1 MSTEKPGLPRRRLIH
16 GIPAVVA
23 GSGVLAAQTSQPPA
37 AGKRVPIV
45 IPPAPVPVR
54 EQRLLHSIPI
64 PKQSGC
70 GVIALRNQ
78 RVKVINPRGKQ
89 VGDLFTFAQYTAEE
103 FIAPAFTMTRNRNI
117 YLQIGKG
124 LMSNYGNPLLV
135 LEEDTSGR
143 NDLLYP
149 ACSGSQKPGIPASI
163 PNCPDNMQPA
173 LRALNFPVPAHPEIV
188 HPRNL
193 FQNSPVIDLEG
204 NIEVR
209 EPIAK
214 AGDYVVLRPLE
225 NACVVVTARS
235 LVSVVNGKEPKEML
249 MEVYG

>member
-1 MSTEKPGLPRRRLIH
+1 MSTQKPGLSRRHLMERT
-16 GIPAVVA
+16 PALLASA
-23 GSGVLAAQTSQPPA
+23 GMLAAQTGQPPA
-37 AGKRVPIV
+37 PGTRAPIV
-45 IPPAPVPVR
+45 IRPASVPLS
-54 EQRLLHSIPI
+54 EQKLLQTVPI
-64 PKQSGC
+64 PKQSGR
-70 GVIALRNQ
+70 GVIVLRDQ

-89 VGDLFTFAQYTAEE
+89 VGDLFAFAQYSAEE

-163 PNCPDNMQPA
+163 PNCRDNMQAA
-173 LRALNFPVPAHPEIV
+173 LRAINFPVPNHPEIV
-188 HPRNL
+188 HPHNL
-193 FQNSPVIDLEG
+193 FQNSPVIDLDG

-214 AGDYVVLRPLE
+214 AGDYVVLRALE
-225 NACVVVTARS
+225 NVCVVVTACS
-235 LVSVVNGKEPKEML
+235 SPSVVNGKEPKELL